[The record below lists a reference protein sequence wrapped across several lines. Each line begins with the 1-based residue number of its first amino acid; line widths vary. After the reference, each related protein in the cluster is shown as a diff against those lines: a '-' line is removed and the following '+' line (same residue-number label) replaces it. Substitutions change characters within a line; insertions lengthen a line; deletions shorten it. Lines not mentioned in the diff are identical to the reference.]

1 MLRVCHC
8 TVVTMHLCFLSV
20 AEFER
25 VKETLVLTQQELQN
39 ARCLTIAIVDQCL
52 HEEHKL
58 QYMCCSVPSELQ
70 CKCHLVGGPYR
81 DTIAARDRSISE
93 RDANNTE
100 LQRQIEVITD
110 RLKVHVC
117 GNSLHL
123 ASMNRL

>member
-1 MLRVCHC
+1 
-8 TVVTMHLCFLSV
+8 MHLCFLSV

-39 ARCLTIAIVDQCL
+39 ARCLTIAIVDQCCMNNS
-52 HEEHKL
+52 HEL
-58 QYMCCSVPSELQ
+58 QYMCVAWCYQNCSASVIL
-70 CKCHLVGGPYR
+70 CGLYR

-93 RDANNTE
+93 RDAYNTE

-117 GNSLHL
+117 GNL
-123 ASMNRL
+123 ANI